1 MSPIGTFETCQL
13 RRAMSEFE
21 VQSGKHVLVLRFS
34 QFDPE
39 RTLAQGELTS
49 TSACFGEVDAGSP
62 TRTYAILRMEAAGLE
77 QD

>member
-1 MSPIGTFETCQL
+1 MSDLSPLSGGERKSDL
-13 RRAMSEFE
+13 RPAKSA
-21 VQSGKHVLVLRFS
+21 
-34 QFDPE
+34 FDPE

-62 TRTYAILRMEAAGLE
+62 TRTYAILRMEAAGVE

>member
-1 MSPIGTFETCQL
+1 M
-13 RRAMSEFE
+13 RRLF
-21 VQSGKHVLVLRFS
+21 SGVNRKS
-34 QFDPE
+34 SADIENGAFDPE